1 MKEMKVKPSG
11 SMYAEEVMVINTI
24 KAEKN
29 GDDVNKQGFMRL
41 TFVDTLSGRAVADV
55 TVSSITARA
64 LHKILSENIE
74 KMEKD
79 LKSKDVPEQKIEK
92 RDSVNYI
99 G

>member
-24 KAEKN
+24 KSEKN
-29 GDDVNKQGFMRL
+29 GEDVNKQGFMRL
-41 TFVDTLSGRAVADV
+41 TFVDTLSGKAVADV

-64 LHKILSENIE
+64 LHKILSENIA

-79 LKSKDVPEQKIEK
+79 LKSKDAPEQIVESKE
-92 RDSVNYI
+92 STTYI